1 MINAEQFN
9 SAADILG
16 AERAEQYLRGA
27 LQGIPPLLEAV
38 RLKLR
43 LDSEDL
49 EGLHHH
55 LNTLAALGA
64 HVLADQVASIET
76 LLREKRPVDE
86 GALTSAV
93 AIHAST
99 STAFVELTG
108 QTL

>member
-43 LDSEDL
+43 LD
-49 EGLHHH
+49 
-55 LNTLAALGA
+55 
-64 HVLADQVASIET
+64 
-76 LLREKRPVDE
+76 
-86 GALTSAV
+86 
-93 AIHAST
+93 
-99 STAFVELTG
+99 
-108 QTL
+108 